1 MNQQSEGRYEKNKLT
16 KEIFQMNDLSDRII
30 KDIPS
35 GNEVCLYW
43 FGGMGY
49 IIKNK
54 NHTIGLDIY
63 LSDSCRNEKGDFK
76 RLIPPPVKPQELKL
90 DFLIATHDHGDHFD
104 IGSIPLLLNEKTNTL
119 LIGPVSVIESSKKMN
134 INESKLIK
142 LDRNETKSFNEIIFT
157 GVFADHGKYSTD
169 CIGII
174 INISK
179 KSVYFTSDTCYR
191 PDLPELIPIKDDID
205 VLIVPING
213 KFGNPDAKDA
223 SYITAW
229 VKPKIVIPSH
239 FWLFKEHGGDPGQFV
254 DYCSVIAPDSRI
266 EVLAIGEKFTF

>member
-1 MNQQSEGRYEKNKLT
+1 MSSLA
-16 KEIFQMNDLSDRII
+16 DRII
-30 KDIPS
+30 KEIPS
-35 GNEVCLYW
+35 ENEVFLYW
-43 FGGMGY
+43 LGGMGY
-49 IIKNK
+49 VIKSK

-76 RLIPPPVKPQELKL
+76 RLIPPPIKPQELKL
-90 DFLIATHDHGDHFD
+90 DFLIATHDHGDHYD
-104 IGSIPLLLNEKTNTL
+104 IDSIPLLINEETNTL
-119 LIGPVSVIESSKKMN
+119 LIGPGSVIEASKKIN
-134 INESKLIK
+134 VNESKLIK
-142 LDRNETKSFNEIIFT
+142 LNRNEIKSFSDITFT
-157 GVFADHGKYSTD
+157 AVFADHGEYSKD

-179 KSVYFTSDTCYR
+179 KSIYFTSDTCYR
-191 PDLPELIPIKDDID
+191 PDLLELIPLKDAID

-213 KFGNPDAKDA
+213 KFGNPDSKDA

-266 EVLAIGEKFTF
+266 EVLAIDEKLAF